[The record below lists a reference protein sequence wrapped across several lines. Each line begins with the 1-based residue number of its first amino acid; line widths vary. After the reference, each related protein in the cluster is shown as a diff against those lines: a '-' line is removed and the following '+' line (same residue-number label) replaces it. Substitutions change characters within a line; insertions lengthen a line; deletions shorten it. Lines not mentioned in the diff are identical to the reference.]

1 MGSLLLPV
9 TNMKD
14 TDVQIAMNRDLKEC
28 IALNTYPLVAR
39 EIVEACGLSRNWV
52 VLYNLKFVERT
63 EYLGREQGLD
73 RGIALT
79 EQGRSWAWI
88 SPDIAAREA
97 A

>member
-28 IALNTYPLVAR
+28 IALHAYPPTVQ
-39 EIVEACGLSRNWV
+39 EIMEVCGLNSTSI
-52 VLYNLKFVERT
+52 VLSTILRLERT
-63 EYLGREQGLD
+63 EYLARKPGLAW
-73 RGIALT
+73 GIALA
-79 EQGRSWAWI
+79 EQGCSWVWI